1 MILYNFLCIPLWSVC
16 VSRWV
21 VTDSLLFHGLGPA
34 RILCPWDSPGK
45 NTGVSSYSLL
55 QGIFLAQQ
63 RNLGLLYCRQFLYHL
78 KFRGSL
84 YTYLYGIPSKSSSIR
99 INRILYS
106 DYLKQVK
113 QHWWNECVFYFFNGP
128 SFLYL

>member
-45 NTGVSSYSLL
+45 NTRVSSYSLL
-55 QGIFLAQQ
+55 QGIFPAQQ
-63 RNLGLLYCRQFLYHL
+63 RNLGPLYCRQFLYHL
-78 KFRGSL
+78 KFWGSL